1 MIPTVGKKRCADRR
15 RPASIAASPPPS
27 EWKNPQRNAI
37 PCRCGLHDRTFLAW
51 TTGGH
56 AAPKGVNIFTVHG
69 AVMKIGR
76 VLNRETRRGRG
87 TRETRIHLRVER
99 KKVTAHRGLT
109 RAGLPAPPSTRLEKA
124 IRVYRSIPRLP
135 VRSGPGGEIDRN
147 EATQAVGREFVG
159 ERTARWHTAAGEIAG
174 REWAKRR
181 GPSDQ
186 TRSCF
191 QRPRSVPGT
200 N

>member
-27 EWKNPQRNAI
+27 ERKNPQRNAI

-76 VLNRETRRGRG
+76 MLDREARRGRG
-87 TRETRIHLRVER
+87 TRKARVHFNRER
-99 KKVTAHRGLT
+99 TKVAAHRGAT
-109 RAGLPAPPSTRLEKA
+109 TEGLPAPPRTRLQKA
-124 IRVYRSIPRLP
+124 IRVVRSISRPP
-135 VRSGPGGEIDRN
+135 ARSGPAGDN
-147 EATQAVGREFVG
+147 ERHGATQTIGRECVG
-159 ERTARWHTAAGEIAG
+159 ERTARWRTAAGEIAG
-174 REWAKRR
+174 REGAKR
-181 GPSDQ
+181 PT
-186 TRSCF
+186 TRAF
-191 QRPRSVPGT
+191 R
-200 N
+200 